1 METIEN
7 NRIQQQSEILD
18 SNNLH
23 EVIEQLHESD
33 IILDGHGTIKS
44 DNPKTIA

>member
-1 METIEN
+1 MKTIEN
-7 NRIQQQSEILD
+7 NRMQQQNENLD

-33 IILDGHGTIKS
+33 IILDGYGTLKS